1 MKSKIL
7 AIAGILTLAAGT
19 AFAANGTTATFDDS
33 NSTVGSPA
41 ASVKVSKNVTIKYIP
56 EAAGLTYSM
65 TSFHSSGT
73 KSYGTSSGDT
83 KIFMKDSTTIETPPN
98 APAAG
103 ESAAFSSW
111 TAM

>member
-7 AIAGILTLAAGT
+7 AFAGILALAAGT
-19 AFAANGTTATFDDS
+19 AFAADGTQVTFNDS
-33 NSTVGSPA
+33 TTSVGTPA
-41 ASVKVSKNVTIKYIP
+41 ASVKVSKNVQIQYQP

-65 TSFHSSGT
+65 TSFHTSGT

-83 KIFMKDSTTIETPPN
+83 KIFMKDSTAITDAPA

-103 ESAAFSSW
+103 ASADFSGW

>member
-7 AIAGILTLAAGT
+7 AFAGILVLAAGT
-19 AFAANGTTATFDDS
+19 AFAGTTTFNDTTT
-33 NSTVGSPA
+33 TVGTPA
-41 ASVKVSKNVTIKYIP
+41 ASVKVSKNVQIKYTP
-56 EAAGLTYSM
+56 EDTGLTYSM
-65 TSFHSSGT
+65 TSFHTSGT

-83 KIFMKDSTTIETPPN
+83 KIFMKDSTSIESPPA

-103 ESAAFSSW
+103 ASADFSSW